1 MEPLPLPPVLE
12 RGAPHVTQLLLFATH
27 APNTGWRAP
36 EESKFAE
43 DLRYF
48 LHSARQ
54 LRRSSQLW
62 VLRFDVL
69 RTTDTA
75 SVDLQTSAAIEGGV
89 YDWGLGAIRRE
100 LPALGARMSSHPGLA
115 ADCTEDLAQR
125 AKRRAGDNQF
135 KCTPDPNHR
144 RYWYFH
150 ASLVLFNRSLG
161 HHYPRLQY
169 VWRVEPDVLYSGAWG
184 NLFARFDGT
193 PVDLLLPHTITYG
206 TEHHYPHWELS
217 AESWRHLPRS
227 DWAYSLVSVG
237 RYSLNFLALL
247 AARWRRGELGYEE
260 VFLLNTC
267 VLAAPA
273 CTYRTFS
280 NQRTDMNVG
289 KRRAQA
295 HSHVGDH
302 FRYRPQWE
310 CAEFLHNYTAGR
322 ATGELW
328 HPVKNRSCWVAYL
341 DSCDPTGCRG

>member
-1 MEPLPLPPVLE
+1 M
-12 RGAPHVTQLLLFATH
+12 
-27 APNTGWRAP
+27 
-36 EESKFAE
+36 
-43 DLRYF
+43 
-48 LHSARQ
+48 
-54 LRRSSQLW
+54 
-62 VLRFDVL
+62 
-69 RTTDTA
+69 
-75 SVDLQTSAAIEGGV
+75 DLQTSAAIEGGV

-100 LPALGARMSSHPGLA
+100 LPALGARMSCTPGSPRTA
-115 ADCTEDLAQR
+115 EDLAQR
-125 AKRRAGDNQF
+125 AKASGRQPVQVHAG
-135 KCTPDPNHR
+135 PEPP
-144 RYWYFH
+144 
-150 ASLVLFNRSLG
+150 ALLVLPRVARPLQPLLG

-169 VWRVEPDVLYSGAWG
+169 VGVEPDVLYSGAWG

-206 TEHHYPHWELS
+206 TEARYPHWELS

-227 DWAYSLVSVG
+227 NWAYSLVSVG

-328 HPVKNRSCWVAYL
+328 HP
-341 DSCDPTGCRG
+341 